1 MAEYEIRF
9 LNADGGMSLFYAMSS
24 ASDDA
29 AMDVVSSVQQQNGH
43 DLESQSVEVWRDN
56 DCIYRSHVSLAS
68 KPGEAGD
75 RPRLF
80 ALSSIL
86 KALREAEAEMQGTGG
101 AGNPATE
108 PNQHSLAAGTSLQ

>member
-1 MAEYEIRF
+1 MADYEIRF

-29 AMDVVSSVQQQNGH
+29 AMDAVRAVQLHNAP
-43 DLESQSVEVWRDN
+43 DFESQSVEVWRDN

-101 AGNPATE
+101 AGNPANE
-108 PNQHSLAAGTSLQ
+108 PIQRSSAAGTSLQ